1 MPDTEEIVWLDM
13 ALDGFKVLQYDCV
26 EHPKPEITESQ
37 MNNHILAVIAICPYM
52 PTSFRDFVRY
62 VFLSVCA
69 FVSIYLSYTNVSQ
82 GTLPCV
88 DVPLTH
94 VPCH

>member
-1 MPDTEEIVWLDM
+1 M
-13 ALDGFKVLQYDCV
+13 ALDGFKVLQYECV

-62 VFLSVCA
+62 AAPDFSNITSAQCRDANVI
-69 FVSIYLSYTNVSQ
+69 SILQ
-82 GTLPCV
+82 GCT
-88 DVPLTH
+88 
-94 VPCH
+94 